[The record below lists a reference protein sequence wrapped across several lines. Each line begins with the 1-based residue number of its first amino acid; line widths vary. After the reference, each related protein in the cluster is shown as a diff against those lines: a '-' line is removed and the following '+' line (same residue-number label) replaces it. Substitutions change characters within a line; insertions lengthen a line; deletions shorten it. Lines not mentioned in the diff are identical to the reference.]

1 MGWSCCI
8 LNKIDIFSGI
18 NSLGIPYTSDN
29 TQHIGY
35 IDIIADN
42 FLDNGYEVSKIN
54 LSNIAKNRTFDLEE
68 ILILNKKYKDIREGQ
83 YKYLKK
89 VREKNKY
96 IGKLIPEDY
105 LGKYLISDKLDDVN
119 ITDFFINSSN
129 PIFLYSGGENDFMT
143 YVGTGPM
150 ELVNKD
156 VRDKLPNNLEEL
168 VVRSVD
174 GVENN
179 WKTLISLNPNVMIFA
194 YSMFYAPL
202 YDEIQ
207 EEIFN
212 QNKQLNPNLKYVN
225 RIKQLIKF
233 FNEELE
239 TRSLKYD
246 EVEIINIEF
255 LQDYIA
261 DGDFHQNFIGNK
273 LIAEKTIERLLEYER
288 RKHKTR

>member
-1 MGWSCCI
+1 MV
-8 LNKIDIFSGI
+8 NKIDIFSGI

-68 ILILNKKYKDIREGQ
+68 ILTSNKKYKDIREGQ
-83 YKYLKK
+83 YEYLKK
-89 VREKNKY
+89 VREINKY

-174 GVENN
+174 CVENN

-212 QNKQLNPNLKYVN
+212 QNRQSNPNLKYIN
-225 RIKQLIKF
+225 RIKQLIEL

>member
-1 MGWSCCI
+1 MV
-8 LNKIDIFSGI
+8 NKIDIFSGI

-42 FLDNGYEVSKIN
+42 LLDNGYEVSKIN

-68 ILILNKKYKDIREGQ
+68 ILTSNKKYKDIREGQ
-83 YKYLKK
+83 YEYLKK
-89 VREKNKY
+89 AREKNKY

-119 ITDFFINSSN
+119 ITDFFINSNN

-143 YVGTGPM
+143 YIGTGPM

-156 VRDKLPNNLEEL
+156 VRDNLPNNLEEL

-174 GVENN
+174 CVENN
-179 WKTLISLNPNVMIFA
+179 WETLISLNPNVMIFA

-212 QNKQLNPNLKYVN
+212 QNRQSNPNLKYVN
-225 RIKQLIKF
+225 RIKQLIKL

-239 TRSLKYD
+239 TRSSKYD

>member
-1 MGWSCCI
+1 MMK
-8 LNKIDIFSGI
+8 KIDIFSGI

-35 IDIIADN
+35 IDIIGDN

-68 ILILNKKYKDIREGQ
+68 ILTSNKRYKDIREGQ
-83 YKYLKK
+83 YEYLKK

-105 LGKYLISDKLDDVN
+105 LGKYLISDKLDDIN

-174 GVENN
+174 CVENN

-212 QNKQLNPNLKYVN
+212 QNKQSNPNLKYVN
-225 RIKQLIKF
+225 RIEQLIKL

-239 TRSLKYD
+239 IRSQKYD

-255 LQDYIA
+255 LHDYIA
-261 DGDFHQNFIGNK
+261 NGDFHQNFIGNK

-288 RKHKTR
+288 RKHTTR

>member
-1 MGWSCCI
+1 MV
-8 LNKIDIFSGI
+8 NKIDIFSGI

-29 TQHIGY
+29 TKHIGY

-68 ILILNKKYKDIREGQ
+68 ILTSNKRYKDIREGQ
-83 YKYLKK
+83 YEYLKK

-119 ITDFFINSSN
+119 IADFFINSSN

-174 GVENN
+174 CVENN

-225 RIKQLIKF
+225 RIKQLIKL

>member
-1 MGWSCCI
+1 MV
-8 LNKIDIFSGI
+8 NKIDIFSGI

-42 FLDNGYEVSKIN
+42 FLDNGYEVSQIN

-68 ILILNKKYKDIREGQ
+68 ILTSNKRYKDIREGQ
-83 YKYLKK
+83 YEYLKK

-105 LGKYLISDKLDDVN
+105 LGKYLISDKLDDIN

-174 GVENN
+174 CVENN

-212 QNKQLNPNLKYVN
+212 QNKQSNPNLKYVN
-225 RIKQLIKF
+225 RIEQLIKL

-239 TRSLKYD
+239 IRSQKYD

-255 LQDYIA
+255 LQNYIA
-261 DGDFHQNFIGNK
+261 SGDFHQNFIGNK
-273 LIAEKTIERLLEYER
+273 LIAEKTVERLLEYER

>member
-1 MGWSCCI
+1 MM
-8 LNKIDIFSGI
+8 NKIDIFSGI
-18 NSLGIPYTSDN
+18 NSFGIPYTSDN

-42 FLDNGYEVSKIN
+42 FLEDGYEVSKIN

-68 ILILNKKYKDIREGQ
+68 IFTLNKKYKDIREEQ

-96 IGKLIPEDY
+96 IGKFIPEDY
-105 LGKYLISDKLDDVN
+105 LEKYLISDKLDEVN

-143 YVGTGPM
+143 YIGTGPM
-150 ELVNKD
+150 ELVNKE

-168 VVRSVD
+168 VIKSVD
-174 GVENN
+174 RVENN

-207 EEIFN
+207 EEIFS
-212 QNKQLNPNLKYVN
+212 QNMKSNPNLKYVN
-225 RIKQLIKF
+225 RIQQLINL
-233 FNEELE
+233 FNDELE
-239 TRSLKYD
+239 NRSLKYD
-246 EVEIINIEF
+246 EVEFINIEF
-255 LQDYIA
+255 LQDYTA
-261 DGDFHQNFIGNK
+261 NGDFHQNFIGNK
-273 LIAEKTIERLLEYER
+273 LIAKKTIERLLEYER
-288 RKHKTR
+288 RK

>member
-1 MGWSCCI
+1 MEVDI
-8 LNKIDIFSGI
+8 MDKIDIFSGI

-35 IDIIADN
+35 VDVIADK
-42 FLDNGYEVSKIN
+42 FLTDGYEVSKIN

-68 ILILNKKYKDIREGQ
+68 VLTLNKKYKEIREEQ
-83 YKYLKK
+83 YEYLKK

-105 LGKYLISDKLDDVN
+105 LGKYLISDKLDEVN

-143 YVGTGPM
+143 YIGTGPM

-156 VRDKLPNNLEEL
+156 VRNKLPNNLEEL
-168 VVRSVD
+168 VIKSVD
-174 GVENN
+174 CVENN

-194 YSMFYAPL
+194 YGMFYAPL

-212 QNKQLNPNLKYVN
+212 QNRKSNPNLKYVN
-225 RIKQLIKF
+225 RIQQLIKL
-233 FNEELE
+233 FNDELLA
-239 TRSLKYD
+239 RSLKYD
-246 EVEIINIEF
+246 EVEFVDIEF

-261 DGDFHQNFIGNK
+261 SNDFHQNFIGNK
-273 LIAEKTIERLLEYER
+273 LIAEKTIERLLEYEKR
-288 RKHKTR
+288 NHKTR

>member
-1 MGWSCCI
+1 MV
-8 LNKIDIFSGI
+8 NKIDIFSGI

-68 ILILNKKYKDIREGQ
+68 ILTLNKKYKDIREGQ

-119 ITDFFINSSN
+119 IADFFINSSN

-225 RIKQLIKF
+225 RIKQLIKL